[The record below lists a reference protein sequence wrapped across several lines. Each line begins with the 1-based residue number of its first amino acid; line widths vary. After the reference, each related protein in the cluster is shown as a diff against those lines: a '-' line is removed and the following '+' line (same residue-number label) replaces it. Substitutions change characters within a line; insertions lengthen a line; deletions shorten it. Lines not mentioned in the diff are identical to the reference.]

1 MISLSALSYSGT
13 EILNHVN
20 VTNHCDSSVLC
31 WCRPI
36 YWRIHCWKYWLS
48 LGDDHHWSSGYFL
61 CSSVP
66 LSQESTST
74 RRENCKKQ
82 NTLILSNLSTLQCLL
97 KQAPFFSSLYLV
109 PYQFINEMNS
119 FSLILLCVVFYQSF
133 ALDCE
138 FRTDPLQ
145 ALWSWQGTGQ
155 ISISNNAMN
164 RLTDRQAGR

>member
-119 FSLILLCVVFYQSF
+119 FSLILLWQILLCCVLSEFCLGLWVQDWSTAGFMKLTGHWPNFYFKQ
-133 ALDCE
+133 CYE
-138 FRTDPLQ
+138 
-145 ALWSWQGTGQ
+145 
-155 ISISNNAMN
+155 
-164 RLTDRQAGR
+164 